1 MLQDASNSPYTAPRS
16 NVTPE
21 DTKGDRPSAE
31 VALYSPGQVGIG
43 VFLGGPVA
51 FIYFLHSNFRHLG
64 ESQKAINVLLGGVA
78 LIAVAFAV
86 VLFAPTHWIGYGFS
100 LGSVFLAR
108 SIARSYQTPNYVA
121 VPHYRQSGWKVFGL
135 SVACLILSVLIIA
148 VPIIGLAI
156 VKVALTGHV

>member
-1 MLQDASNSPYTAPRS
+1 MLQEASNNPYTAPRS
-16 NVTPE
+16 NVSQETE
-21 DTKGDRPSAE
+21 GDRPLRE

-64 ESQKAINVLLGGVA
+64 ESQRAINVLLGGVA
-78 LIAVAFAV
+78 LIAVAFVV
-86 VLFAPTHWIGYGFS
+86 VLFAPTRWIGYGLS

-108 SIARSYQTPNYVA
+108 GIASSYQTPNYVT

-135 SVACLILSVLIIA
+135 SIVCFILSMLIIA
-148 VPIIGLAI
+148 VPIIGLAF
-156 VKVALTGHV
+156 VKILLTGHA